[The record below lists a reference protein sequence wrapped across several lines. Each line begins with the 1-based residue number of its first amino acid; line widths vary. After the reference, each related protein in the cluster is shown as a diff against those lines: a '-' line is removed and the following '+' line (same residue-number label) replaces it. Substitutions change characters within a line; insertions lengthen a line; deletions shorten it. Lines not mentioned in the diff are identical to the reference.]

1 MAEPTDSYP
10 AEATKGGR
18 GGGTGDGGGGETALR
33 EALDEHGADLAAAL
47 EGSDA
52 VGDAVETAI
61 LLVASADEDEI
72 EYVADST
79 ANLVRAADGLSTEGV
94 ASLAEDVGESGDDL
108 AEALAM
114 VLELQREGH
123 LEDLLE
129 LAKTLSTL
137 EVDEDAAEG
146 LNTVLGAVGDAEH
159 EHEPVGLLGFL
170 RGARSRDARAGLGYL
185 LAVLRAQGRRLRGE

>member
-18 GGGTGDGGGGETALR
+18 EGSTGAGEAALR
-33 EALDEHGADLAAAL
+33 DALDEHGADLAAAL

-61 LLVASADEDEI
+61 LLVASADEGEI
-72 EYVADST
+72 EYAVDST
-79 ANLVRAADGLSTEGV
+79 ANLVRAVDGLSTEG
-94 ASLAEDVGESGDDL
+94 AAALAEDVGESGDDL

-114 VLELQREGH
+114 VLELHREGH
-123 LEDLLE
+123 LEDLVG
-129 LAKTLSTL
+129 LAKTLSAL

-146 LNTVLGAVGDAEH
+146 LNTVLGAVGDAER

-170 RGARSRDARAGLGYL
+170 RGARSPDARAGLGYL
-185 LAVLRAQGRRLRGE
+185 LALLRAQGRRLRGK